1 MGLTEREAE
10 ARAWAERT
18 CAAQGLAVK
27 VRDARTIE
35 TTVALLGQTR
45 QTGSTR
51 SGSKRVLPR
60 TAGPTIARSRI
71 ASTIER

>member
-1 MGLTEREAE
+1 MGLTKGDLE

-18 CAAQGLAVK
+18 SAAQGLAVK
-27 VRDARTIE
+27 VRDPRTIE
-35 TTVALLGQTR
+35 ATVALLGQTR
-45 QTGSTR
+45 QMGSTR
-51 SGSKRVLPR
+51 SASKRVLPR